1 MENKTES
8 KTIHGEG
15 LSLIQDESLVDKIDE
30 ANNLFS
36 LVRRQSPQIFSAP
49 THHLKQMVTPV
60 PQLSSFN
67 MVDLPEHEKRVIL
80 NNHNLKKG
88 ASEKE
93 IRKAFFDE
101 IVDKINAG
109 ELTYKVMFALLYEL
123 DRQNENRF
131 NGKRAAKG
139 EYLPIVGSKSYV
151 ERCIKEDGW
160 DFALTEGWAVL
171 FIDELEFAKFVYQ
184 TDHLGGKDI
193 DTIFR
198 PHDIH
203 VKDGKK
209 AKLDK
214 NGNPVIQPQGV
225 IYKMA
230 ELRSYALSSTSKD
243 TYIPMSYLK
252 VSKPIYRESDNR
264 KGYIVQLSPTLA
276 VSGIE
281 QFTKM
286 RRSDLEYLFKGRR
299 PSLTFKLFA
308 LLAERNQAHAFG
320 YPKYSIDLEG
330 KEGLYNKVAT
340 LEQYKK
346 NPKRRMTHLEN
357 ALNDMVN
364 IQLLKSYKLTKEKL
378 EVEFNSNHNDGR
390 ATIELPVEANK

>member
-139 EYLPIVGSKSYV
+139 E
-151 ERCIKEDGW
+151 
-160 DFALTEGWAVL
+160 
-171 FIDELEFAKFVYQ
+171 
-184 TDHLGGKDI
+184 
-193 DTIFR
+193 FR
-198 PHDIH
+198 LL
-203 VKDGKK
+203 V
-209 AKLDK
+209 
-214 NGNPVIQPQGV
+214 V
-225 IYKMA
+225 
-230 ELRSYALSSTSKD
+230 S
-243 TYIPMSYLK
+243 PM
-252 VSKPIYRESDNR
+252 
-264 KGYIVQLSPTLA
+264 
-276 VSGIE
+276 
-281 QFTKM
+281 
-286 RRSDLEYLFKGRR
+286 
-299 PSLTFKLFA
+299 
-308 LLAERNQAHAFG
+308 
-320 YPKYSIDLEG
+320 
-330 KEGLYNKVAT
+330 
-340 LEQYKK
+340 
-346 NPKRRMTHLEN
+346 
-357 ALNDMVN
+357 
-364 IQLLKSYKLTKEKL
+364 
-378 EVEFNSNHNDGR
+378 
-390 ATIELPVEANK
+390 